1 MHLNTVKQG
10 TGSLGI
16 PSSQRSCRH
25 TSTGYALCA
34 VETSAKSPRED
45 LGRCHPSLRHR
56 RRHHPP
62 LLRGSARQ
70 RRPSTWTD
78 DTARAYQLWLSP
90 CRRELLNP
98 ATDASLFLSSTFK
111 ILDFIYSFCSLP
123 VNLYIFVN
131 SRFKIL
137 FSLMKRS
144 YLVQVN
150 ESQHPSAFLFML
162 RIAQRGQNF

>member
-10 TGSLGI
+10 HPLLTTFL
-16 PSSQRSCRH
+16 SSHCYRVCPLCRGDVCEVA
-25 TSTGYALCA
+25 SWRPWAL
-34 VETSAKSPRED
+34 
-45 LGRCHPSLRHR
+45 PSLLAAPTDRASS
-56 RRHHPP
+56 PAAP
-62 LLRGSARQ
+62 WFGQATATD
-70 RRPSTWTD
+70 RPSTWTD

-111 ILDFIYSFCSLP
+111 DFVYSFCSLP
-123 VNLYIFVN
+123 VYDNLYIFIN

-162 RIAQRGQNF
+162 RIAERGLIF